1 MQISAERLH
10 ITAKN
15 AAAQK
20 AAEILRAEID
30 MRAGSGGPETAGTN
44 PFTVALEGGAAFDS
58 ADCFE
63 IAGTGSGLS
72 FRANGVR
79 GLVYAVGLFLRKSKY
94 RDGVITVSD
103 AITGSYRPEKPIRGH
118 QLGYRPCSNTY
129 DAWDVPQFERYMTE
143 LMYFGMN
150 TVEFIPF
157 TEQNALMK
165 YDGVTMTALLS
176 EKAHALGL
184 DVSLWIPNGNGTE
197 AQELTEREA
206 LFQRV
211 PHIDAVFVP
220 GSDPGDLPA
229 DTLIDRCLKINTV
242 LKRYHPDAGLWPSAQ
257 APHNA
262 PSWGEDFLRAL
273 KKADGAFAGVITG
286 PNRAFNIDVLYE
298 KLQGEYPI
306 RFYPDIT
313 HNLRCEHPVHFEKD
327 DWHYAFAAGLSRES
341 INPRPLEYRRLHE
354 NVSPYSVGSVTY
366 SDGVNDDVN
375 KAVWCALD
383 WDGNLK
389 AEEIV
394 EDYARVY
401 LYRYDTDQ
409 LTAAILLLEKNWES
423 TPLEKRLDFTYHLLS
438 GAKREKNNCWRLW
451 QLYFRAACDLYIKER
466 LISDSAA
473 AATGRALILAGDIAG
488 AKNVLA
494 APLPAHAAA
503 LRQEIETAAK
513 MLNETAGM
521 QLSVKKY
528 GASGWER
535 GATLDTIDL
544 PVTDK
549 EWLRHLCETADENTL
564 RRAAL
569 RNEVGEGAFYFSVA
583 LTGLAALWVYQ
594 KPDFYMNFQGDR
606 PNVNNGTLPV
616 CLQKVYD
623 HYSFAAVLRGC
634 TPGTAYDLSVTYF
647 RPTERFRRE
656 HTAKVNGHLLAPPV
670 KRADIPAELVPEPY
684 CVYTYHIPAE
694 AAEEQL
700 HIEIDEPKEGFQ
712 LAEFRVTHREETA

>member
-1 MQISAERLH
+1 
-10 ITAKN
+10 
-15 AAAQK
+15 
-20 AAEILRAEID
+20 
-30 MRAGSGGPETAGTN
+30 
-44 PFTVALEGGAAFDS
+44 
-58 ADCFE
+58 
-63 IAGTGSGLS
+63 
-72 FRANGVR
+72 
-79 GLVYAVGLFLRKSKY
+79 
-94 RDGVITVSD
+94 
-103 AITGSYRPEKPIRGH
+103 
-118 QLGYRPCSNTY
+118 
-129 DAWDVPQFERYMTE
+129 
-143 LMYFGMN
+143 N

-197 AQELTEREA
+197 AQELAEREA
-206 LFQRV
+206 LFQKV

-229 DTLIDRCLKINTV
+229 DTLIDRCLKINTI

-262 PSWGEDFLRAL
+262 PLWGEDFLRAL

-286 PNRAFNIDVLYE
+286 PNRAFNIDVLYG

-327 DWHYAFAAGLSRES
+327 DWHYAFAACLSRES
-341 INPRPLEYRRLHE
+341 VNPRPLEYRRLHE
-354 NVSPYSVGSVTY
+354 TVSPYTVGSVTY

-375 KAVWCALD
+375 KAVWCALE
-383 WDGNLK
+383 WDGDLK

-394 EDYARVY
+394 EDYARAY

-473 AATGRALILAGDIAG
+473 AATGRALILAGDIEG

-521 QLSVKKY
+521 QLSVEKY

-569 RNEVGEGAFYFSVA
+569 RNEVGEGEFYFSVA
-583 LTGLAALWVYQ
+583 LNGLAALWVYQ

-634 TPGTAYDLSVTYF
+634 APGTAYDLSVTYF
-647 RPTERFRRE
+647 RPTERFLRE

-670 KRADIPAELVPEPY
+670 KRADIPAGLAPEPY

-700 HIEIDEPKEGFQ
+700 HIEIDEPEEGFQ